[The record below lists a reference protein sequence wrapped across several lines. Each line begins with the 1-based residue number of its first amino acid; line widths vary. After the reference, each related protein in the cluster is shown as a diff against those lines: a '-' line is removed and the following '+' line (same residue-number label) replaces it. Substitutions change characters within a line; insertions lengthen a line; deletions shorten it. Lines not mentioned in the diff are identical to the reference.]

1 MIFNFN
7 ELGEEFAQKFDICI
21 VGSGAASLAMLAELL
36 NTKLNVLVLEAGGE
50 NITDANQEQYKT
62 ISTKHPFPGALDGRF
77 RVFGGSTTKW
87 GAQSLP
93 LEKIDFIERDWINN
107 SGWPISYNEVS
118 AYYPK
123 VDSFLQLYPVEY
135 AEDISTIN
143 QLAKLHP
150 NTNISLKF
158 SKWSAKPDLR
168 ESFREQLIKSENVT
182 LVQNA
187 NVVNINLFASGDKVE
202 SLTCVNFEKK
212 ELKFF
217 ANKFVLACGGIEN
230 ARLLLASNN
239 QMSNGI
245 GNQNGL
251 VGRYLQDHPNAHIAT
266 LHANN
271 NKAQAY
277 FNYFYIKGTRFLP
290 RFVFSEKF
298 QNDNLI
304 LNSSA
309 YFSFVTNESDLFS
322 LIKDFYRKYRRRSLV
337 VRDFKIILKVLKNI
351 PQIFKIGYNYAIKKR
366 VYTPNAVLK
375 LNLMTE
381 ATPLSSNRIM
391 LSDEV
396 DLLGMPKAI
405 INWEGDELMRE
416 TFIKSAE
423 FLKNYF
429 EKLDFGRLELDKW
442 IYESNWFDYIK
453 DAKHHIGTTR
463 MGEDEFSGVV
473 DSDCRV
479 FGINNLYIA
488 GSSVFPTSGH
498 SNPTT
503 TIIALAFR
511 LVDHLKNN
519 KHD

>member
-7 ELGEEFAQKFDICI
+7 DFPEEIAQKYDICI
-21 VGSGAASLAMLAELL
+21 VGTGAASLAMLSQLLDNEL
-36 NTKLNVLVLEAGGE
+36 TILVLEAGGE
-50 NITDANQEQYKT
+50 YITEKNQDQYKT
-62 ISTKHPFPGALDGRF
+62 INKVHPFPGALDGRF

-107 SGWPISYNEVS
+107 SGWPISYNEVFTFYS
-118 AYYPK
+118 K

-143 QLAKLHP
+143 QLPKLQA

-182 LVQNA
+182 LIQNA
-187 NVVNINLFASGDKVE
+187 NVVNINLFASGDRVE
-202 SLTCVNFEKK
+202 SLTCVNLEKK
-212 ELKFF
+212 EFKFS
-217 ANKFVLACGGIEN
+217 AKRFVLACGGIEN

-245 GNQNGL
+245 GNQNGM

-266 LHANN
+266 LHAKDD
-271 NKAQAY
+271 KAQAY
-277 FNYFYIKGTRFLP
+277 FNYFYINGTRFLP

-298 QNDNLI
+298 QRDNLI

-309 YFSFVTNESDLFS
+309 YFSFITDENDLFS
-322 LIKDFYRKYRRRSLV
+322 IIKDFYRKYRRRSLV
-337 VRDFKIILKVLKNI
+337 SADFKIIFKVLKNM
-351 PQIFKIGYNYAIKKR
+351 PHLFKIGYSYAIKKR

-381 ATPLSSNRIM
+381 ATPLSENRIC
-391 LSDEV
+391 LSKEV
-396 DLLGMPKAI
+396 DQLGMPRAI
-405 INWEGDELMRE
+405 INWEGDELMRQ

-423 FLKNYF
+423 FLKKYF
-429 EKLDFGRLELDKW
+429 DKLDLGKLELDDW
-442 IYESNWFDYIK
+442 IYDAKWFDHIK

-463 MGEDEFSGVV
+463 MATDEYTGVV
-473 DSDCRV
+473 DSNCRV
-479 FGINNLYIA
+479 FGIDNLYIA

-511 LVDHLKNN
+511 LADHLKNN